1 MDAMLVRKIDS
12 CYYLTSTRRIER
24 LMEML
29 DEQDKN
35 EDGEEDFVLRGV
47 PSSAGSL
54 CLYLSNVNNALLV
67 DSDKPQVLGPG
78 PETA

>member
-1 MDAMLVRKIDS
+1 
-12 CYYLTSTRRIER
+12 
-24 LMEML
+24 MEML